1 MLAGELAVVARLG
14 LTGLTRTVSEL
25 QGLGF
30 GVGLLLAWSPVKSAL
45 TCHAYQPAMVG
56 LNEPELALQ
65 LWPAWPS
72 VPPLSCLLA
81 SVKTGVPVQS
91 ACAAAW
97 VANGPKSLKVTLLF
111 EPAAPNAPV
120 TLAVSLSETLPT
132 LPPADGVVD
141 RVGVNGSHVLT
152 TSWPSWLI
160 PSPVARLSVTPP
172 TTTLVLAC
180 TVVVPLTSEVIW
192 TVHWPVAPVVHEV
205 VVPLGTKLPTLPDR
219 MLRLTRAP
227 GLATYPAPLP
237 SLTKTLAVTFSMSP
251 TWSGVC

>member
-1 MLAGELAVVARLG
+1 
-14 LTGLTRTVSEL
+14 
-25 QGLGF
+25 
-30 GVGLLLAWSPVKSAL
+30 
-45 TCHAYQPAMVG
+45 
-56 LNEPELALQ
+56 
-65 LWPAWPS
+65 
-72 VPPLSCLLA
+72 
-81 SVKTGVPVQS
+81 
-91 ACAAAW
+91 
-97 VANGPKSLKVTLLF
+97 
-111 EPAAPNAPV
+111 
-120 TLAVSLSETLPT
+120 SETLPT

-227 GLATYPAPLP
+227 VVATWPLP
-237 SLTKTLAVTFSMSP
+237 LPLLVLTVAVMSWLLPSSLGLGWGLRWRWAST
-251 TWSGVC
+251 